1 MNVVVAGDYQ
11 GKAVVFIDTKKG
23 IGIVTSLFKR
33 KEWLP
38 LTKETVEK
46 YEVVFD
52 EPVKPS
58 ASRTF
63 RLSVE
68 FKDGKKSLIEL
79 EENLYKIMMNKCF

>member
-11 GKAVVFIDTKKG
+11 GKAVGFADTKRG
-23 IGIVTSLFKR
+23 IVIVTSLFKR

-52 EPVKPS
+52 EPTKPS
-58 ASRTF
+58 STRTF
-63 RLSVE
+63 RISVE

-79 EENLYKIMMNKCF
+79 EEKLYKIMMNKCF

>member
-1 MNVVVAGDYQ
+1 MNAVVAGDYQ

-23 IGIVTSLFKR
+23 IGIATSLFKR
-33 KEWLP
+33 KDWIP
-38 LTKETVEK
+38 LTKETVAK

-58 ASRTF
+58 SNRTF

-68 FKDGKKSLIEL
+68 FIDGKKSLIEL
-79 EENLYKIMMNKCF
+79 EEKFYKIMMNMCF